1 MHKSGK
7 PCCIAHHPYADCF
20 TWWFTTSR
28 RDLEKHLQS
37 VSPLPLNLWELMGC
51 MVCPARHC
59 RQPLSQADL
68 HNLVAPNAVEKASPS
83 AKTRC
88 R

>member
-7 PCCIAHHPYADCF
+7 PSCIAHHPYADWGS
-20 TWWFTTSR
+20 TSSR
-28 RDLEKHLQS
+28 RDLEERLQS

-51 MVCPARHC
+51 MACPARHC

-83 AKTRC
+83 AKTEC
-88 R
+88 C

>member
-1 MHKSGK
+1 M
-7 PCCIAHHPYADCF
+7 
-20 TWWFTTSR
+20 
-28 RDLEKHLQS
+28 QS
-37 VSPLPLNLWELMGC
+37 VGPLPLNLWELMGC
-51 MVCPARHC
+51 TVCPARHC

-68 HNLVAPNAVEKASPS
+68 HNLVAPKAVEKASPS